1 MSPHCRIPAARN
13 LARNLVSAA
22 ALFAAL
28 ALPAFA
34 EPVKVTLLLTND
46 IYKLDGAGERGGF
59 ARLAGVVEAER
70 AKGGHLIYAHAGDT
84 ISPSLMSSFDQG
96 KHVIDLLNTTP
107 PDVFVPGNHE
117 YDFGREVFLTRMGEA
132 KFPLFAANLLGADGK
147 APPGFAATKI
157 YDFDGARIGLV
168 GLTADDSPVKSSP
181 GDLKFLPTVETG
193 IAEAAKLREAG
204 ADLVVAVAHANRAQ
218 DRALF
223 ESHAFDVILSGD
235 DHDLALLFDGKSAL
249 VESKE
254 EAEYVTAVDLAI
266 DVEDKDGKRSV
277 KWWPEFRIIDTA
289 TVTPS
294 AATEAK
300 TRQYEDVLSKEL
312 DVELGTTETPLDSR
326 KATVRSEEA
335 AMGNLIAD
343 AMREA
348 TGADV
353 AITNGGGIRGN
364 KEYPAGSKLARRDVL
379 SELPFGNKT
388 VLIEA
393 SGATIL
399 AALENGVG
407 QVEQAAGRFPQVSG
421 LKAKVDLK
429 KAAGSRVAA
438 VEIGGKPLDMAATY
452 RVATNDFML
461 RGGDGYVMFADGK
474 IVLGV
479 LDGKLMAD
487 QVMAYVAKA
496 GKIAP
501 KPEGR
506 VEFVQ

>member
-1 MSPHCRIPAARN
+1 MSRSLYCRFALSFAA
-13 LARNLVSAA
+13 L
-22 ALFAAL
+22 LFAAAPAL
-28 ALPAFA
+28 A
-34 EPVKVTLLLTND
+34 EEVKVTLLLTND
-46 IYKLDGAGERGGF
+46 IYKLDGAGPRGGF

-70 AKGGHLIYAHAGDT
+70 AKGGNLIYAHAGDT

-96 KHVIDLLNTTP
+96 KHVIDLLNTMP

-117 YDFGREVFLTRMGEA
+117 YDFGRDVFQARMGEA
-132 KFPLFAANLLGADGK
+132 KFPLFAANLLGPDDK
-147 APPGFAATKI
+147 LLPGFAATKI
-157 YDFDGARIGLV
+157 YEFGSAKIGLI

-193 IAEAAKLREAG
+193 IAEAAKLRQAG

-218 DRALF
+218 DRAMF

-235 DHDLALLFDGKSAL
+235 DHDLALLFDGKSVL

-266 DVEDKDGKRSV
+266 DVENKDGNRSV
-277 KWWPEFRIIDTA
+277 KWWPEFRVIDTA
-289 TVTPS
+289 TVTPN

-300 TRQYEDVLSKEL
+300 TKQYEDVLSKEL
-312 DVELGTTETPLDSR
+312 DVALGTTETPLDSR
-326 KATVRSEEA
+326 KATVRGEEA
-335 AMGNLIAD
+335 AIGNLITD
-343 AMREA
+343 AMRMA

-364 KEYPAGSKLARRDVL
+364 KEYAAGTTLARRDVL

-393 SGATIL
+393 KGATIL

-429 KAAGSRVAA
+429 KAAGSRVVA
-438 VEIGGKPLDMAATY
+438 VEIGGQPLDPAKTY
-452 RVATNDFML
+452 RIATNDFML

-474 IVLGV
+474 VILGP

-496 GKIAP
+496 GKVAP

>member
-1 MSPHCRIPAARN
+1 MSRSRHFRFARHAISAIALLIATAAPG
-13 LARNLVSAA
+13 LAEEVS
-22 ALFAAL
+22 
-28 ALPAFA
+28 
-34 EPVKVTLLLTND
+34 VTLLLTND
-46 IYKLDGAGERGGF
+46 IYKLDGAGGRGGF

-70 AKGGHLIYAHAGDT
+70 AKGGHLIYAHSGDT

-117 YDFGREVFLTRMGEA
+117 FDFGREVFLARMGEA

-147 APPGFAATKI
+147 PLAGFAATRI
-157 YDFDGARIGLV
+157 YEFGGARIGLV
-168 GLTADDSPVKSSP
+168 GLTADDSAVKSSP

-235 DHDLALLFDGKSAL
+235 DHDLALWFDGKSVL

-266 DVEDKDGKRSV
+266 DVEEKDGNRSV
-277 KWWPEFRIIDTA
+277 KWWPNFRIIDTA
-289 TVTPS
+289 NVTPG
-294 AATEAK
+294 AAAEAK
-300 TRQYEDVLSKEL
+300 TKEYEALLSKEL
-312 DVELGTTETPLDSR
+312 DVELGVTTTPLDSR
-326 KATVRSEEA
+326 KATVRGEEA

-343 AMREA
+343 AMRAA

-379 SELPFGNKT
+379 TELPFGNKT

-421 LKAKVDLK
+421 LKARIDLK
-429 KAAGSRVAA
+429 KAAGSRVVA
-438 VEIGGKPLDMAATY
+438 VEIGGKPLDMKAAY
-452 RVATNDFML
+452 RIATNDFML
-461 RGGDGYVMFADGK
+461 RGGDGYTMFADGK
-474 IVLGV
+474 VVLGV

-487 QVMAYVAKA
+487 QVMAYIGKA
-496 GKIAP
+496 GTVAP
-501 KPEGR
+501 QPEGR
-506 VEFVQ
+506 VEFVP